1 MLKEFSSTLILNAS
15 EWEILIMGEYAEVD
29 GALCRENKQDVP
41 NHNTLAKQVPV
52 EGKLMG
58 KLIMGFS

>member
-1 MLKEFSSTLILNAS
+1 
-15 EWEILIMGEYAEVD
+15 MGEYAEVD

-52 EGKLMG
+52 ESKIMG